1 MTMTVFCN
9 LIGMAL
15 QNKMPW
21 GMLANTLDCIIPSF
35 EESKQVIIILL
46 KELENLQVRLMEKE
60 RDEIENTKEQ
70 VHETDGFLPE
80 TETIEDDIEV
90 LGVVKERIDEEIF
103 LKLDNQTNSFDAREA
118 DQVMTEINDHK
129 LENEIVNQTTSEI
142 DNERYTFET
151 NDHLLGML
159 RVATGRVGS
168 GSSKFSTGRVGSGQQ
183 I

>member
-1 MTMTVFCN
+1 MTSDLSNDTSIKPTMTVFCN

-46 KELENLQVRLMEKE
+46 KELENLQVRLMKKE
-60 RDEIENTKEQ
+60 RDEIGETSKFEVIENTKEQ

-90 LGVVKERIDEEIF
+90 LGVVKERIDEESRF
-103 LKLDNQTNSFDAREA
+103 
-118 DQVMTEINDHK
+118 H
-129 LENEIVNQTTSEI
+129 IVKMI
-142 DNERYTFET
+142 
-151 NDHLLGML
+151 
-159 RVATGRVGS
+159 
-168 GSSKFSTGRVGSGQQ
+168 
-183 I
+183 